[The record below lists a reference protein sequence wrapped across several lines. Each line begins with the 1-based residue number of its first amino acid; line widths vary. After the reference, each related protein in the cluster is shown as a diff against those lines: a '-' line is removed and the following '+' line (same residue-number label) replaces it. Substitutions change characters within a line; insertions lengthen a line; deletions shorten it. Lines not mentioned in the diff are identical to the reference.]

1 MIETGSASG
10 REASA
15 TAPSGVPTRTRH
27 QASWTARRV
36 LGVSLTYLAL
46 CAFSALAVFPLL
58 WILSAS
64 LQSAGGATLG
74 IQLPIPPDL
83 SSYADAMVRLPL
95 LTFLRNSTFITVTA
109 TVGAILST
117 SLVGFSLARLRWPM
131 RDAVFAQV
139 IATMMMPGVVTLV
152 PTFIMFKYLG
162 WLDTF
167 LPLIVPQWT
176 GGAFFIFLMRQF
188 MRGLPPEMDEAARV
202 DGASSL
208 AVYWYI
214 IMPLCGPVLAA
225 ICIFSFLNSW
235 NDFLAP
241 SIYLSSINNYTL
253 ALGVYMYQGRFG
265 NHWNLVM
272 AASMFIVI
280 PVLIVFLVA
289 QRYFIRGIQ
298 LTGLAGR

>member
-1 MIETGSASG
+1 MIETDSSSS

-15 TAPSGVPTRTRH
+15 AAATAS
-27 QASWTARRV
+27 QARGRVLSSWTTRRII
-36 LGVSLTYLAL
+36 GVVLTYVAL
-46 CAFSALAVFPLL
+46 CAFSSLALFPLL
-58 WILSAS
+58 WILSVS
-64 LQSAGGATLG
+64 LQTAGGATLG
-74 IQLPIPPDL
+74 IRIPIPPSL
-83 SSYADAMVRLPL
+83 SSYSEAIVRLPL

-109 TVGAILST
+109 TIGAVLST

-167 LPLIVPQWT
+167 LPLIVPHWT
-176 GGAFFIFLMRQF
+176 GGAFFVFLMRQF
-188 MRGLPPEMDEAARV
+188 MRSLPPEMDEAAKV
-202 DGASSL
+202 DGASNL
-208 AVYWYI
+208 AVYLYVVL
-214 IMPLCGPVLAA
+214 PLCGPVLAA

-241 SIYLSSINNYTL
+241 SIYLNSVGNYTL
-253 ALGVYMYQGRFG
+253 ALGVNMYQGRYG
-265 NHWNLVM
+265 NQWNLVM